1 MALPPSL
8 RPSADPVTLSKG
20 APSVPQR
27 ATGTPPPPALATAT
41 QPKSLL
47 RYWPWAL
54 GTLCAAAGGYLLWG
68 YFAGGGVTPA
78 AVTRNDVVQTIVANG
93 QVETALRVNLGSQI
107 AGVVALVSVDVGAN
121 VVAGQTLL
129 ELDSRD
135 ARGVLAQAQA
145 AVRQAEARLAT
156 IASNTLPAAQQLLTQ
171 AKAALVVAE
180 ETLRRVKNL
189 ASKGFASAAQLEEA
203 QRAFEVAQSQVRAA
217 TLVVESASPEGGEVA
232 VASGALDAARAS
244 LQSAEAKLRLT
255 QIVSPADGRIISRTV
270 EAGQVVQPGIALLSI
285 APRSGKRIV
294 VQIDERNLA
303 LIAIGQSAIA
313 SADAFPAARFA
324 AVLAVI
330 EPSIDVQRGSV
341 EVKFDVAEPPAY
353 LLENMTVSV
362 DIEVAHR
369 TNALTLPAG
378 YVHDA
383 AGTSP
388 YVLLAVN
395 GRAERRAVKI
405 GARGPEALEIL
416 DGVSEGELALAV
428 ADSAIVEGSRV
439 TLNATPAV

>member
-1 MALPPSL
+1 
-8 RPSADPVTLSKG
+8 
-20 APSVPQR
+20 
-27 ATGTPPPPALATAT
+27 
-41 QPKSLL
+41 
-47 RYWPWAL
+47 
-54 GTLCAAAGGYLLWG
+54 
-68 YFAGGGVTPA
+68 
-78 AVTRNDVVQTIVANG
+78 
-93 QVETALRVNLGSQI
+93 
-107 AGVVALVSVDVGAN
+107 
-121 VVAGQTLL
+121 
-129 ELDSRD
+129 
-135 ARGVLAQAQA
+135 
-145 AVRQAEARLAT
+145 
-156 IASNTLPAAQQLLTQ
+156 
-171 AKAALVVAE
+171 
-180 ETLRRVKNL
+180 
-189 ASKGFASAAQLEEA
+189 
-203 QRAFEVAQSQVRAA
+203 
-217 TLVVESASPEGGEVA
+217 
-232 VASGALDAARAS
+232 
-244 LQSAEAKLRLT
+244 
-255 QIVSPADGRIISRTV
+255 
-270 EAGQVVQPGIALLSI
+270 
-285 APRSGKRIV
+285 
-294 VQIDERNLA
+294 
-303 LIAIGQSAIA
+303 
-313 SADAFPAARFA
+313 
-324 AVLAVI
+324 VLAVI